1 MSMMT
6 ASAVYAQS
14 ATPTPPGAIRA
25 TRTTR
30 ASSRATRT
38 TRASTRAT
46 PASARVLVYRTA
58 LNTQDRLTLTDT
70 LSFTRFGQPLET
82 QACVFID
89 PLHRFQSLT
98 GIGGAL
104 TDASAETLA
113 KLPAD
118 KQQEVLHAYYDSTEG
133 IGYTLARTQI
143 GSCDFSS
150 ASYTY
155 VQEND
160 SALKTFSIAHDNQYR
175 IPLIKR
181 AIAAAGGHL
190 TLFVSP
196 WTPPAWMKDNHD
208 LLEGGHLLPAYRQA
222 WANYYVK
229 FIKAY
234 EKLGIPIWG
243 LTVQN
248 EPMATQ
254 TWESCVY
261 TAEEERDFIKS
272 YLGPTLHRNGL
283 GDKKLMAWDHN
294 RDLIYQRASTVLNDP
309 EAAKY
314 VWGTAFHWYVRDLF
328 DNVARV
334 KESFPDKNLMLTE
347 ACLYP
352 FKWDS
357 IGDWSWGEKYGSA
370 MIHDF
375 NNGAV
380 GWTDWN
386 ILLDETGGPNHV
398 QNFCFAPIHADT
410 RDGSLHYMNSYYY
423 IGQFSRFIRPGARR
437 ISTAT
442 NRDDLL
448 ATAFVNR
455 DGRTV
460 VVVMNTGDESYPF
473 KLWNRGNAASTT
485 SLPHSI
491 MTLVY

>member
-1 MSMMT
+1 MVGKGKIRLALLYSMAISMST
-6 ASAVYAQS
+6 YAQKV
-14 ATPTPPGAIRA
+14 TVY
-25 TRTTR
+25 TT
-30 ASSRATRT
+30 AEN
-38 TRASTRAT
+38 
-46 PASARVLVYRTA
+46 TA
-58 LNTQDRLTLTDT
+58 LRLARTDT
-70 LSFTRFGQPLET
+70 DTVSFSHFGQPLET

-89 PLHRFQSLT
+89 PEHRFQTLT

-104 TDASAETLA
+104 TDASAEVFA
-113 KLPAD
+113 QLPKD
-118 KQQEVLHAYYDSTEG
+118 KQQEVLRAYYDSTNG
-133 IGYTLARTQI
+133 LGYTLARTQI

-155 VQEND
+155 VEEGDQ
-160 SALKTFSIAHDNQYR
+160 ALKTFSIAHDEKYR
-175 IPLIKR
+175 IPLIKQ

-190 TLFVSP
+190 TMFVSP

-208 LLEGGHLLPAYRQA
+208 LLEGGHLLPQYRQA
-222 WANYYVK
+222 WANYYVR
-229 FIKAY
+229 FIRAY
-234 EKLGIPIWG
+234 EKAGIPIWG

-248 EPMATQ
+248 EPMAKQ

-261 TAEEERDFIKS
+261 TADEERDFIKG
-272 YLGPTLHRNGL
+272 YLGPTLQKEGL
-283 GDKKLMAWDHN
+283 GSKRLMAWDHN
-294 RDLIYQRASTVLNDP
+294 RDLVYQRASTILGDP

-314 VWGTAFHWYVRDLF
+314 VWGIGFHWYVHDLF
-328 DNVARV
+328 DNVEKV
-334 KESFPDKNLMLTE
+334 KESFPDKNVMLTE

-357 IGDWSWGEKYGSA
+357 LDYWGFGEKYGSA
-370 MIHDF
+370 MMHDF

-386 ILLDETGGPNHV
+386 ILLDQTGGPNHL

-423 IGQFSRFIRPGARR
+423 IGHFSRFIRPGAKR
-437 ISTAT
+437 ISATT

-455 DGRTV
+455 NGRTV
-460 VVVMNTGDESYPF
+460 IVVMNTGDITYPF
-473 KLWNRGNAASTT
+473 VLWNKGQGAHAT